1 MRIDL
6 LTIFPEMMTAPL
18 AASIPGRA
26 AAAGAVQYFVHD
38 IRDWATGAHH
48 KVDDRPFGGGPGMVF
63 KIGRAHV

>member
-38 IRDWATGAHH
+38 IR
-48 KVDDRPFGGGPGMVF
+48 K
-63 KIGRAHV
+63 